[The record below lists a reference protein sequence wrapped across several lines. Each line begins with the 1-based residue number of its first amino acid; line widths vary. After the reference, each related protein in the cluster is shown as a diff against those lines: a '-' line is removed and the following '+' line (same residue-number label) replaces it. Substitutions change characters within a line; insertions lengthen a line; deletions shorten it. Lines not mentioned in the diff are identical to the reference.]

1 MPLRVPL
8 SALYYHCLL
17 HKALKALK
25 IELLFYSSFK
35 VIYLCLA
42 VLGLHCCVGYSLVV
56 FRLLIAVASL
66 VNHGI

>member
-8 SALYYHCLL
+8 SALYCHCLL

-25 IELLFYSSFK
+25 IELLIYSSFK

-42 VLGLHCCVGYSLVV
+42 VLGLRCCVGYSLVV
-56 FRLLIAVASL
+56 CRLLIAVASL